1 MSSILKH
8 RGKEG
13 MLVKHRYC
21 QSKGKRD
28 QPELGE
34 HAGSRWRQTRSL
46 GGKGETAR
54 CLTRTQTWLMSKKHV
69 LDLRK
74 SHSLSRSHF
83 TLVKATGYDL

>member
-1 MSSILKH
+1 MREEEKQHPCRVSESDNVSSILKH

-34 HAGSRWRQTRSL
+34 HAGSRWRQTGPL
-46 GGKGETAR
+46 GGKGEAIR
-54 CLTRTQTWLMSKKHV
+54 CLARTQ
-69 LDLRK
+69 
-74 SHSLSRSHF
+74 
-83 TLVKATGYDL
+83 A